1 MVEVGIRV
9 MPNWDVPI
17 IPVTLMDIS
26 GVQQL
31 EIYKIPRGSKNDV
44 ILESLYPWKG

>member
-1 MVEVGIRV
+1 
-9 MPNWDVPI
+9 MPNWEVPI

-31 EIYKIPRGSKNDV
+31 EIPKIPRGSKNDV
-44 ILESLYPWKG
+44 ILESLYLWKG